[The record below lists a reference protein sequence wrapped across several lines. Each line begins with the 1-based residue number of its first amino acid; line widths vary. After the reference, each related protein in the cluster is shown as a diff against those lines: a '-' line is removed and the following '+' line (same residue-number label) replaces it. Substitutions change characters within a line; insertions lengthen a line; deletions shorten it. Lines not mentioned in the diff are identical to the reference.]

1 MGELPKHIEYA
12 IGIEKKLIDLRMKQI
27 EGYQKRIKMM
37 KDGKGFHDALKKH
50 PPVRSNIA
58 FNRNHYFELKG
69 EKKKES
75 KKEESQRV
83 PLPEVS
89 LSSLVFSLS
98 SSALLHLGEI
108 ADPQTGE
115 KKEDFGLAKHSID
128 TIGMLKEK
136 TEGNLTEEEDKFLE
150 SILTDLRW
158 RYVKATK

>member
-1 MGELPKHIEYA
+1 MSEE
-12 IGIEKKLIDLRMKQI
+12 E
-27 EGYQKRIKMM
+27 
-37 KDGKGFHDALKKH
+37 KGFVIKDK
-50 PPVRSNIA
+50 RSLDEKGDLI
-58 FNRNHYFELKG
+58 EEEQEEEIKG
-69 EKKKES
+69 EKRKEEP

>member
-1 MGELPKHIEYA
+1 MGEEERGFVIK
-12 IGIEKKLIDLRMKQI
+12 D
-27 EGYQKRIKMM
+27 KRSL
-37 KDGKGFHDALKKH
+37 DERG
-50 PPVRSNIA
+50 
-58 FNRNHYFELKG
+58 ELKEEGQEEEIKG
-69 EKKKES
+69 EEKN
-75 KKEESQRV
+75 EEPKREEPQKV

-115 KKEDFGLAKHSID
+115 KKEDFALAKHSID

-136 TEGNLTEEEDKFLE
+136 TKGNLTEEEDKFLE

-158 RYVKATK
+158 RYVKAKK